1 MLVLW
6 SWRLDRDC
14 ETNSICLMDRMS
26 LAAVFKRSFTILEEE
41 VNWKTVELESVAG
54 LNERSVLKP
63 RRSVVG
69 GTV

>member
-1 MLVLW
+1 MP
-6 SWRLDRDC
+6 D
-14 ETNSICLMDRMS
+14 DRMS

-63 RRSVVG
+63 G
-69 GTV
+69 EAW